1 MIVCCTDGGEMTI
14 RDVSLQRHLHFEGR
28 CFPDRAIVKRI
39 LVILLVFSLS
49 GFPLT
54 GCSTTR
60 SNGYEPEQKGALRT
74 LAGGAIGALLAGNTG
89 GAIVGAMIV
98 DIYNIKTVKYEDIQ
112 LENGDQAA
120 RKYKNGDKEARKKRD
135 GERKAVVPR
144 EDGKKAEQ
152 QRQDDKKAVVPTED
166 EKKAEQR
173 RQDEKKAVVPTEDEK
188 KAAQIKEDQKKAEQE
203 KTYEKSV
210 QLFIEGSG
218 IASQTVRPGATVE
231 ANVQYTVIASDET
244 EPIKITET
252 RLLSTM
258 NRTMEVAKR
267 EVMRTQGTYKSI
279 IRFTVPEDAPKG
291 YCILFTTVS
300 AEKKAR
306 SAKSVINI
314 I

>member
-1 MIVCCTDGGEMTI
+1 MTI
-14 RDVSLQRHLHFEGR
+14 RDVSVQRHLHFEGR

-39 LVILLVFSLS
+39 LVVLLVFSLS

-152 QRQDDKKAVVPTED
+152 KRQDDKKAVVPSED
-166 EKKAEQR
+166 EKKAEQ
-173 RQDEKKAVVPTEDEK
+173 Q
-188 KAAQIKEDQKKAEQE
+188 KEEQKKAEQARA
-203 KTYEKSV
+203 YEKRV

-218 IASQTVRPGATVE
+218 ITTQTVRPGTTVE
-231 ANVQYTVIASDET
+231 ANVRYTVIASDNT
-244 EPIKITET
+244 EQIKITET
-252 RLLSTM
+252 RLLSTI

-267 EVMRTQGTYKSI
+267 EVVRTQGTYKST

-300 AEKKAR
+300 VERKAR